1 MWFKT
6 NSLVTSF
13 INVIQDKLTGDF
25 LYQCDSRQTHWWFPL
40 SIWFK
45 TNSLVTSF
53 INVIQDKLTG
63 DFLYQFDSRQ
73 THWWLPLSMWFKT
86 NLLVTSLSIWFKTN
100 SLVTSF
106 INVIQDKLTGDLLIN
121 FIWMR
126 TNWWRSFSHSLSL
139 LYNGQA
145 LCVTL
150 IYIYS
155 IHLMEVIY

>member
-1 MWFKT
+1 VLHT
-6 NSLVTSF
+6 Y
-13 INVIQDKLTGDF
+13 INCLLPYQFHVIQDKLTGDF
-25 LYQCDSRQTHWWFPL
+25 LYQCDSRQTHWWLPLSMWFKTNSLVISFINLIQDKLTGDFLYQCDSRQTHWWLPL

-53 INVIQDKLTG
+53 INVIQ
-63 DFLYQFDSRQ
+63 
-73 THWWLPLSMWFKT
+73 
-86 NLLVTSLSIWFKTN
+86 V
-100 SLVTSF
+100 
-106 INVIQDKLTGDLLIN
+106 KLTGDLLIN